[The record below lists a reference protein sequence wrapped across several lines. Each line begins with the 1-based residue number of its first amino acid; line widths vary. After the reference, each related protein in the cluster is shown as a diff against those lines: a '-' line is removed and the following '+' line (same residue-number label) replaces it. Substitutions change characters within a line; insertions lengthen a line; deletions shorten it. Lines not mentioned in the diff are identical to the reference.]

1 MKKFMKA
8 LTAMTIASFAGAFTA
23 CGEDSTAGVT
33 EEAAGIAANSSDSE
47 DEGLSSSSKGDKAK
61 SSSSKKK
68 GESSSSVKD
77 EPVKF
82 SGKVSGV
89 SQKGPFLV
97 GSSITL
103 HEIEGESFDL
113 SGRTFVDKIKN
124 DKGEFELSFK
134 ELSSNYAL
142 IVADG
147 FYRNENSGKKSTAS
161 IKLNALSDLADRKTV
176 NVNLLTHLEYE
187 RVKYLVLSKDVE
199 YAKAKTQAEKEIL
212 EAFGMAVEGEAV
224 AEDLSIFGES
234 KNDGALLALSVLM
247 QGASGEGA
255 FSERLALV
263 AQDLEED
270 GKIDDKQMLTDIADE
285 VALMDLDKVRKNI
298 EGWKI
303 SSTVP
308 AFESYVEGYWT
319 ENYGIGACTA
329 KDIAKTAKNTN
340 KLSKNFEK
348 TYVCDADGWRL
359 VTKDESIYGT
369 CAVGEDGKRFEK
381 SRICDDGK
389 WRSLTADE
397 SMGACTEEKIGET
410 TVEENELS
418 EGFGKTHVCD
428 ADGWRETST
437 LEDELGAC
445 VKSDAAR
452 AKIEEDHLYV
462 CLNSKWSDVNRDK
475 YDTLMLVCNK
485 EGEIIHSDVNDFY
498 YVCRNG
504 KITAP
509 TLDDF
514 SIDMEISANIWNGT
528 TDSKVNV
535 NGTLYEIESATNGV
549 LAYDSEG
556 ELVKKKDDGQL
567 MFPVYDEN
575 GVSSSL
581 AEKGLKY
588 SYALNGKGVAYLY
601 NSFTVAQNGAVDA
614 SAWEGLCV
622 VYASS
627 VPLRLHIDDLMS
639 NRNYAVISASMELT
653 VANVKWNEFDDY
665 AYGQPYEDIVK
676 NLLGVETSL
685 ENSDDYLIPK
695 KGSVYVAGIGKYN
708 GCSVK

>member
-1 MKKFMKA
+1 MKKFMKTLSA
-8 LTAMTIASFAGAFTA
+8 VTIASFAGAFTA

-33 EEAAGIAANSSDSE
+33 EEAAGIAVNSSDSE
-47 DEGLSSSSKGDKAK
+47 DEDLSSSSKKAT
-61 SSSSKKK
+61 SSSSKDDA
-68 GESSSSVKD
+68 SSSSKVN
-77 EPVKF
+77 EPAKF

-187 RVKYLVLSKDVE
+187 RVKYLVLSKKVE
-199 YAKAKTQAEKEIL
+199 YAKAKAQAEKEIL
-212 EAFGMAVEGEAV
+212 EAFGMAVEDGAV

-247 QGASGEGA
+247 QGTSGEGA

-270 GKIDDKQMLTDIADE
+270 GKIDDKRMLTDIADE

-298 EGWKI
+298 EDWKL

-308 AFESYVEGYWT
+308 AFESFVESYWT

-359 VTKDESIYGT
+359 MTKDEAAYGT
-369 CAVGEDGKRFEK
+369 CAAGEDGKRFEK
-381 SRICDDGK
+381 SRICDDGE

-410 TVEENELS
+410 AAEENELS
-418 EGFGKTHVCD
+418 EGFEKTHVCD
-428 ADGWRETST
+428 AEGWRLVSDLEGSLGLCLKTSKVSGKV
-437 LEDELGAC
+437 ENN
-445 VKSDAAR
+445 KF
-452 AKIEEDHLYV
+452 YV
-462 CLNSKWSDVNRDK
+462 CADSKWSSVDRMK
-475 YDTLMLVCNK
+475 YDMLTLECSK
-485 EGEIIHSDVNDFY
+485 DGEIIHSEVNDLY
-498 YVCRNG
+498 YVCKGG
-504 KITAP
+504 KLTAP

-514 SIDMEISANIWNGT
+514 SIDKEFSADIWDGAK
-528 TDSKVNV
+528 DSKVNA
-535 NGTLYEIESATNGV
+535 GSIAYEIVTRAIGV
-549 LAYDSEG
+549 DAYDSKG
-556 ELVKKKDDGQL
+556 VMVAKKVDNELA
-567 MFPVYDEN
+567 FPVYDEN
-575 GVSSSL
+575 GVSGSL
-581 AEKGLKY
+581 EDKGLKY
-588 SYALNGKGVAYLY
+588 NYALNGKGEVRYL
-601 NSFTVAQNGAVDA
+601 NSEFIVTDEGHVDA
-614 SAWEGLCV
+614 STWEGLCI

-627 VPLRLHIDDLMS
+627 VPMKFFIHSLDM
-639 NRNYAVISASMELT
+639 NMNYAVIPASMEL
-653 VANVKWNEFDDY
+653 NVVNLKWNEFDDY
-665 AYGQPYEDIVK
+665 SYGKSYEDIVK
-676 NLLGVETSL
+676 NLQSVSVSVER
-685 ENSDDYLIPK
+685 SDDYPVLE
-695 KGSVYVAGIGKYN
+695 KGAAYIAGIGKYN
-708 GCSVK
+708 GCSIK

>member
-23 CGEDSTAGVT
+23 CGEDTTAGVT

-199 YAKAKTQAEKEIL
+199 YAKAKAQAEKEIL

-234 KNDGALLALSVLM
+234 KNDGGLLALSVLM
-247 QGASGEGA
+247 QGTSGEGA

-348 TYVCDADGWRL
+348 TYVCDADGWREMGSL
-359 VTKDESIYGT
+359 EETLGT
-369 CAVGEDGKRFEK
+369 CTSVNDHAGIADADDFYACNKSVWKKVDRFAY
-381 SRICDDGK
+381 D
-389 WRSLTADE
+389 SLTL
-397 SMGACTEEKIGET
+397 ACEKDG
-410 TVEENELS
+410 NLLYSEL
-418 EGFGKTHVCD
+418 
-428 ADGWRETST
+428 
-437 LEDELGAC
+437 
-445 VKSDAAR
+445 
-452 AKIEEDHLYV
+452 
-462 CLNSKWSDVNRDK
+462 NDV
-475 YDTLMLVCNK
+475 
-485 EGEIIHSDVNDFY
+485 Y
-498 YVCRNG
+498 YVCKNG
-504 KITAP
+504 TIAAPSFGDLDIEKDFTA
-509 TLDDF
+509 D
-514 SIDMEISANIWNGT
+514 IWNGAK
-528 TDSKVNV
+528 DSKMMMDDGEYEGVV
-535 NGTLYEIESATNGV
+535 FASDDFNGTYGDVYNSKGEKVGMKKNSRYLDMFT
-549 LAYDSEG
+549 YDA
-556 ELVKKKDDGQL
+556 
-567 MFPVYDEN
+567 
-575 GVSSSL
+575 GVSSTL
-581 AEKGLKY
+581 ADKGVKY
-588 SYALNGKGVAYLY
+588 SFLLKEKLLSGLPFVSAIFNL
-601 NSFTVAQNGAVDA
+601 SEDGADA
-614 SAWEGLCV
+614 SDWEGLCV

-627 VPLRLHIDDLMS
+627 VPLYLGIDGTADDQRVLDIYKRLP
-639 NRNYAVISASMELT
+639 ASKELT
-653 VANVKWNEFDDY
+653 VANVAWEDFAGKAGDKSYEEFVKKLTATSVIMMKNETLQAY
-665 AYGQPYEDIVK
+665 AADA
-676 NLLGVETSL
+676 
-685 ENSDDYLIPK
+685 
-695 KGSVYVAGIGKYN
+695 GSVYVAGIGKYN